1 MNIVRKLD
9 LTTVAAA
16 GGANPLS
23 TARGQGDAD
32 DGQVLATERPPD
44 GLMPPRKKRRG
55 SARQQTA
62 LSALVADSAGV
73 GGADTQHRS
82 PSADESEASSQQVAA
97 DSVYHEFLRSLTPEQ
112 LDFVRKDEQ
121 WPAIRTS
128 ANKTAKPSVAPH
140 KKNDW
145 SSQRSGFVKNVFLA
159 MYEGS
164 ESDDETLL
172 RIGAMKVAKSLRST
186 PRVGA
191 ACTVR
196 RFVLLCWRA
205 AGAADHGTAPA
216 GCPSI
221 SSSK

>member
-16 GGANPLS
+16 GGANSLS

-82 PSADESEASSQQVAA
+82 PSADESEASSQQAAA
-97 DSVYHEFLRSLTPEQ
+97 DSVYHEFLRSLTPKQ

-121 WPAIRTS
+121 WPGQ
-128 ANKTAKPSVAPH
+128 
-140 KKNDW
+140 
-145 SSQRSGFVKNVFLA
+145 SSDRA
-159 MYEGS
+159 
-164 ESDDETLL
+164 
-172 RIGAMKVAKSLRST
+172 GAMVEVAARNLC
-186 PRVGA
+186 GA
-191 ACTVR
+191 RNRNCR
-196 RFVLLCWRA
+196 EEKRDRCY
-205 AGAADHGTAPA
+205 GAV
-216 GCPSI
+216 I
-221 SSSK
+221 SHPDSP

>member
-23 TARGQGDAD
+23 TAGQGDAD

-82 PSADESEASSQQVAA
+82 PSADESEASSQQAAA

-128 ANKTAKPSVAPH
+128 ANKTAKPSGAPH
-140 KKNDW
+140 KKGDW
-145 SSQRSGFVKNVFLA
+145 SSQRSGFIKQVFLQMHA
-159 MYEGS
+159 AS
-164 ESDDETLL
+164 EVDENTLL
-172 RIGAMKVAKSLRST
+172 DNMFDCGKYSWLKDTARVTRAVQAHYNGKTRAKAFTAL
-186 PRVGA
+186 
-191 ACTVR
+191 
-196 RFVLLCWRA
+196 FQLCE
-205 AGAADHGTAPA
+205 
-216 GCPSI
+216 I
-221 SSSK
+221 NIKL